1 MQTKPLDALRL
12 WWRDINYTNNQRKA
26 LGAIAVIAVGISA
39 FFIFKPHQSVAV
51 EVAKPAIVAPPM
63 FLIDVSGEVKT
74 PGVYELAPNSRVIDA
89 IKAAGGVTKNADL
102 SVINQARMIKDGE
115 QIYIEK
121 KIYGG
126 GAKSVRKANGPLNI
140 NRATIKEFDALPGV
154 GPVIAARIVE
164 YRKVNGPF
172 STVDDL
178 KKVPGIGGSKFEKFK
193 EKIRV

>member
-1 MQTKPLDALRL
+1 MTYPYIIQG
-12 WWRDINYTNNQRKA
+12 NNVVV
-26 LGAIAVIAVGISA
+26 VIDN
-39 FFIFKPHQSVAV
+39 KPHTIS
-51 EVAKPAIVAPPM
+51 
-63 FLIDVSGEVKT
+63 KT
-74 PGVYELAPNSRVIDA
+74 HITYQKVIDA

-102 SVINQARMIKDGE
+102 SVINQARIIKDGE